1 MAVGP
6 TCQPF
11 SLLFLS
17 PSTSPLSCPRRH
29 ARLFLLGNSAPDALS
44 ALASFAA
51 GGGGGAAAVGLNGV
65 LAFLTTDAAGRRR

>member
-1 MAVGP
+1 M
-6 TCQPF
+6 
-11 SLLFLS
+11 LL
-17 PSTSPLSCPRRH
+17 
-29 ARLFLLGNSAPDALS
+29 LLGNSAPDALS